1 LRHEA
6 VLLAPSG
13 DVQQA
18 VARILSPQLDKE
30 LGVPMIV
37 DNHVGANA
45 GIAAEYVHEPS

>member
-1 LRHEA
+1 
-6 VLLAPSG
+6 
-13 DVQQA
+13 

-45 GIAAEYVHEPS
+45 GIAAEYVYEPS